1 MFYVQKQN
9 KQANKKNP
17 QMTGVRK
24 KKRTDDRGT
33 EVVWARLKQ
42 DGSLTLTGHSLR
54 TNSPPDV
61 ECPA

>member
-9 KQANKKNP
+9 KQANRKKSPND
-17 QMTGVRK
+17 RCKK